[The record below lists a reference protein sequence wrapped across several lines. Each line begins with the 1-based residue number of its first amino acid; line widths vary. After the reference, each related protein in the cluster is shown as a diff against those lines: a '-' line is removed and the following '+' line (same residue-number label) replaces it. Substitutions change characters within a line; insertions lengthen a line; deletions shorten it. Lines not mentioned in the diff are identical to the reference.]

1 MSATL
6 GGLLKDYRLQKNI
19 PQLEIAFALG
29 WKEASRLSR
38 IEQGIVVKPKRE
50 VIDKIMNAMDMKSE
64 ERNNLY
70 TVGGYVPS
78 KKEIEEVRKKLDSIM
93 SVFPYPAEAM
103 DFTWRLIHHNQSL
116 YQLYNVNKAKQKW
129 IEEKMPHLFDI
140 VFDPSFVPNTNLN
153 SEQKKSRE
161 FFHLRMLS
169 HFRYDQRNRTH
180 EEWYQK
186 LMQRLLG
193 NTLFKEMWKKAQNF
207 SMNADVFSFST
218 KSFVSRP
225 DNKGY
230 LRFYF
235 FLEPLLKDPRFM
247 IGFHVPAD
255 KETFAYFETHSK
267 Q

>member
-1 MSATL
+1 MQYNGYMSATL

-116 YQLYNVNKAKQKW
+116 YQLYNVNKAKQKC
-129 IEEKMPHLFDI
+129 I
-140 VFDPSFVPNTNLN
+140 
-153 SEQKKSRE
+153 
-161 FFHLRMLS
+161 
-169 HFRYDQRNRTH
+169 
-180 EEWYQK
+180 
-186 LMQRLLG
+186 
-193 NTLFKEMWKKAQNF
+193 
-207 SMNADVFSFST
+207 
-218 KSFVSRP
+218 
-225 DNKGY
+225 
-230 LRFYF
+230 
-235 FLEPLLKDPRFM
+235 
-247 IGFHVPAD
+247 
-255 KETFAYFETHSK
+255 
-267 Q
+267 